1 MPIDRPHVI
10 VLGGPNGAG
19 KSTAAAD
26 LLRGALAVDE
36 FVNADTV
43 AAGLSAFNPDR
54 AALQAGRVML
64 ARLRELAGKRRD
76 FAFEITLASRT
87 FAPWIGQLAESGYAF
102 HLVFL
107 WLSSPDLAVARVAE
121 RVRSGGHPVPE
132 EVVRRRYRAGL
143 ANFFGLSRPLATP
156 WRFSDNSL
164 STRPRLVAVGSVPDD
179 ETVLDP
185 IMWAEVLAE
194 VQGA

>member
-1 MPIDRPHVI
+1 MSVDRPHVI

-43 AAGLSAFNPDR
+43 AAGLSAFDPDR

-87 FAPWIGQLAESGYAF
+87 FAPWIGELTDSGYTF

-121 RVRSGGHPVPE
+121 RVRSGGHRVPE
-132 EVVRRRYRAGL
+132 EVVRRRYCAGL
-143 ANFFGLSRPLATP
+143 ANFFGLYRPLAAT
-156 WRFSDNSL
+156 WRFYDNSL
-164 STRPRLVAVGSVPDD
+164 PPRPRLVATGSTPGG

-185 IMWAEVLAE
+185 AAWARVLAE
-194 VQGA
+194 AERA